1 MWLREAFYRW
11 LIPAA
16 FVLPLWLLIGW
27 IVFGASPWALL
38 WVIVSAPVILIGQII
53 LTLLVR
59 ARGTV
64 RAERAASWTDVGLIG
79 AWHVLV
85 IALGVFDESWW
96 WPTLAVTVAVGIAA
110 LVVSFRQLWREA
122 RPSPVVLRTASGTAY
137 IPPAAPRDTP
147 RDASSP
153 DVFVVT
159 EKPTPPAS

>member
-27 IVFGASPWALL
+27 IVFGANPWALL
-38 WVIVSAPVILIGQII
+38 WVIVSAPIVLVGQLV

-64 RAERAASWTDVGLIG
+64 RAERAVSWTDAGVLG

-85 IALGVFDESWW
+85 IALGVFDARWW
-96 WPTLAVTVAVGIAA
+96 WPIFGLTIAVGFAA
-110 LVVSFRQLWREA
+110 LWVSFWQLWREA
-122 RPSPVVLRTASGTAY
+122 KPSPVVLRTAGGVGY
-137 IPPAAPRDTP
+137 IPPTSPASPSRA
-147 RDASSP
+147 DAP

-159 EKPTPPAS
+159 EKHTPPAA